1 MRAKRFICI
10 MRLAMLM
17 VEESHKMIT
26 LGEFFR
32 AFCTLLVL
40 LKEGINGARPNVKSW
55 GILMHN
61 RPGGW
66 VWKCALSALNVGKVG
81 FPPQKKR
88 SKASPPLLLLSFR
101 HLGQKYHLYFLDKFI
116 GEHLFVPAYIS
127 CEGET
132 ICQPFPP
139 QCPSY
144 IWAKVS
150 KFCHRWIS

>member
-81 FPPQKKR
+81 FPPPKK
-88 SKASPPLLLLSFR
+88 KIEGLSPLAALVLQTFRPKVPFVLSGQVYWGTPFCPR
-101 HLGQKYHLYFLDKFI
+101 LYKLWGGNYLSALSPAMPFIHLGQ
-116 GEHLFVPAYIS
+116 GEQILS
-127 CEGET
+127 
-132 ICQPFPP
+132 
-139 QCPSY
+139 
-144 IWAKVS
+144 
-150 KFCHRWIS
+150 